1 MSLSTTSD
9 EPKTKPHK
17 KHHHTIPTRPIDIF
31 PSSIIDEE
39 PEFASSLDLS
49 ESNDYIY
56 KIRRFFSQGFLANSI
71 ITLFYQS
78 PLIILLYYPYALYHI
93 GFIIGIVFLCL
104 IILYSY
110 FTSYLTLRI
119 RQETSTRSYTEF
131 IQKYLGENI
140 CLIYNC
146 IYFIYCFSLAM
157 IFIYTYNQIIN
168 EQLHVLF
175 RLEVSR
181 MLRLIVLTISFVF
194 IGIPSF
200 FCKKD
205 KVNNVIQIT
214 NIALIVLCVVCIC
227 IYNLINNN
235 VHNNHIKE
243 LAFLTR
249 NQNISTSLSMIILSI
264 SIHPFLYK
272 QMNELQLFTMKR
284 AKKMLVSTS
293 LIQFVFY
300 LLFGL
305 LAFLTTQYNN
315 INDATH
321 FPVFFICNPNLTS
334 LRSVVLYYIIQL
346 FKFLIALICVY
357 NSSITLYELYVTI
370 KTHSSLQINNTS
382 LNNSYEL
389 VKYQNEQSNNVNN
402 PISKNN
408 NTLFKFFCVV
418 ILIVIN
424 VIILFKDD
432 SIHLAFTFSG
442 GFCAGIICYV
452 FPCVGYL
459 LVFKYEKHLFKCF
472 VVVVMCILGLIG
484 IGITIDQCVV
494 LVNEML

>member
-1 MSLSTTSD
+1 
-9 EPKTKPHK
+9 
-17 KHHHTIPTRPIDIF
+17 
-31 PSSIIDEE
+31 
-39 PEFASSLDLS
+39 
-49 ESNDYIY
+49 
-56 KIRRFFSQGFLANSI
+56 
-71 ITLFYQS
+71 
-78 PLIILLYYPYALYHI
+78 
-93 GFIIGIVFLCL
+93 
-104 IILYSY
+104 
-110 FTSYLTLRI
+110 
-119 RQETSTRSYTEF
+119 
-131 IQKYLGENI
+131 
-140 CLIYNC
+140 
-146 IYFIYCFSLAM
+146 M